1 MNNLLERLRASF
13 FFYLLTTPM
22 TFLKIG
28 LYLPAPILIGVA
40 LLFGGLQLWVRAGW
54 RQVAQDDK
62 KRGDNV
68 FEMKDR
74 STPEQ
79 RETRSRP
86 VLGALSVMLATHVTG
101 AILFLIVN
109 RTQKIDQPLSITQT
123 IVSLVSRHRSIG
135 FIVLG

>member
-1 MNNLLERLRASF
+1 MNNLLERLHASF
-13 FFYLLTTPM
+13 FFYLLTTPT

-40 LLFGGLQLWVRAGW
+40 LLFGVLQLRVRAGW

-68 FEMKDR
+68 LEMKDR

-86 VLGALSVMLATHVTG
+86 VLEALSGLCTLVVVFRGCVHWYDLSPTHVC
-101 AILFLIVN
+101 
-109 RTQKIDQPLSITQT
+109 
-123 IVSLVSRHRSIG
+123 
-135 FIVLG
+135 VLH